1 MDDGSL
7 NSSKPPPAPN
17 MIGNGRCS
25 VCTWNVN
32 SIKARL
38 PVLSSYL
45 RETAPD
51 VLLLQEIKTET
62 DSFPFFELESS
73 GYACAVKGQKSY
85 NGVAVLSKRPVELTR
100 DSLPDAPDGGE
111 QARYVEA
118 YCSGLNSFL
127 ISVYVPNGE
136 PPENDPDN
144 KDRLEYK
151 LAWLDALRRR
161 AENLMLQDKPF
172 IIGGDFNVIEYD
184 NDVYDPVRFKDGV
197 FTTLSVRQRFR
208 AFRYTGL
215 TNALRRMERTAPLY
229 SYWDYRE
236 GGWQKNNGIL
246 LDHLFLSPFWAD
258 RLETAVVDTG
268 VRGMEKT
275 SDHAPV
281 RCDLSLQ

>member
-85 NGVAVLSKRPVELTR
+85 NGRLQGL
-100 DSLPDAPDGGE
+100 SLPVHAGG
-111 QARYVEA
+111 
-118 YCSGLNSFL
+118 S
-127 ISVYVPNGE
+127 
-136 PPENDPDN
+136 
-144 KDRLEYK
+144 
-151 LAWLDALRRR
+151 
-161 AENLMLQDKPF
+161 
-172 IIGGDFNVIEYD
+172 
-184 NDVYDPVRFKDGV
+184 
-197 FTTLSVRQRFR
+197 
-208 AFRYTGL
+208 
-215 TNALRRMERTAPLY
+215 
-229 SYWDYRE
+229 
-236 GGWQKNNGIL
+236 
-246 LDHLFLSPFWAD
+246 
-258 RLETAVVDTG
+258 
-268 VRGMEKT
+268 
-275 SDHAPV
+275 
-281 RCDLSLQ
+281 

>member
-7 NSSKPPPAPN
+7 NSSKPPPAPDTA
-17 MIGNGRCS
+17 GSRRFS

-38 PVLSSYL
+38 SVLSSYL
-45 RETAPD
+45 RDTAPD
-51 VLLLQEIKTET
+51 VLLLQEIKTEA
-62 DSFPFFELESS
+62 DSFPFFELQSS
-73 GYACAVKGQKSY
+73 GYASVVQGQKSY
-85 NGVAVLSKRPVELTR
+85 NGVAVLSKHPVEMTR

-118 YCSGLNSFL
+118 YCSDLNSFL

-144 KDRLEYK
+144 TDRLEYK

-161 AENLMLQDKPF
+161 AESLMMQDKPF

-184 NDVYDPVRFKDGV
+184 DDVYDPARFKGGV
-197 FTTLSVRQRFR
+197 FTALSVRQRFR
-208 AFRYTGL
+208 ALYYTGL
-215 TNALRRMERTAPLY
+215 TNALRRMKKTAPLY

-236 GGWQKNNGIL
+236 GAWQKNNGIL
-246 LDHLFLSPFWAD
+246 LDHLFLSPHWAD
-258 RLETAVVDTG
+258 RLETTLVDTD